1 MRTKPPSESNT
12 AIRLRTHL
20 ENLRSY
26 LVDLEALAHA
36 ARETLDQLP
45 YMPRSSGPDAPD
57 LEVRL
62 NYGRLQAM
70 VTATATSAKDVLIAC
85 DEMLDDP
92 GEPPDD
98 EDDEDGG
105 SEEPSGSSG
114 NGGSNVSGAG
124 HMPQARQESGAA
136 ERLEA
141 PGSLDDG
148 RAELPGLIGSRVP
161 GASCLPR
168 ARQSR
173 GGIMLDVAA
182 GPPEL
187 VPVLAG
193 SAHVAPQP
201 TPSA

>member
-1 MRTKPPSESNT
+1 MTTKPLGESNT

-70 VTATATSAKDVLIAC
+70 VTATATSARDVLVAC
-85 DEMLDDP
+85 DEMLEDP

-105 SEEPSGSSG
+105 PDEPSGSSG
-114 NGGSNVSGAG
+114 NGGSSVSGAG
-124 HMPQARQESGAA
+124 HMPQARQGFGAA

-141 PGSLDDG
+141 PGVSEHGGPGIPGATATRPAQRNVVEVRFDDIGDG
-148 RAELPGLIGSRVP
+148 RAELPGLIGSGEP
-161 GASCLPR
+161 GAPR
-168 ARQSR
+168 
-173 GGIMLDVAA
+173 
-182 GPPEL
+182 
-187 VPVLAG
+187 
-193 SAHVAPQP
+193 
-201 TPSA
+201 

>member
-1 MRTKPPSESNT
+1 MHTKPPRESNT

-70 VTATATSAKDVLIAC
+70 VTATATSARDVLVAC
-85 DEMLDDP
+85 DEMLEDP

-105 SEEPSGSSG
+105 PEGPSGSSG
-114 NGGSNVSGAG
+114 NGGSKVSGAG
-124 HMPQARQESGAA
+124 DMPQARQDFGVA

-141 PGSLDDG
+141 PGFSDDG
-148 RAELPGLIGSRVP
+148 GAEPDLIESGVP
-161 GASCLPR
+161 GAPCVPR
-168 ARQSR
+168 TRQSR

-193 SAHVAPQP
+193 SAHVELRP